1 MDDEFIISLCN
12 SVEDFATVNL
22 GSSDLN
28 EMQVK
33 FINKKKK
40 KKTVPIQSKGF
51 GRVST
56 FTKLL
61 GVCFPYLKSHLS
73 GVCNQCPYLKQKR
86 LF

>member
-33 FINKKKK
+33 FINK
-40 KKTVPIQSKGF
+40 
-51 GRVST
+51 
-56 FTKLL
+56 
-61 GVCFPYLKSHLS
+61 
-73 GVCNQCPYLKQKR
+73 
-86 LF
+86 